1 MPSSP
6 TRARQGISLM
16 FFTNGILF
24 SVLLPR
30 YPELKSALSLSNTA
44 FGLAVIA
51 MPMGAILA
59 AALSAPLMRRLGT
72 RAVMTAGT
80 ALVALMVFLAG
91 TSHTVWVFA
100 GALLVAGFVDSIVDA
115 AQNVQGVLVEQ
126 WMGKSVINSL
136 HALWSLGA
144 TLGGLAGSWCAAQ
157 HIPLF
162 WMLLVNGVIWSA
174 SAFFATPSGVVATD
188 DDGHEPGAAGA
199 RTRAWK
205 LLAPLVVLAICGTLI
220 EEVANSWSAL
230 FMRTELSASAGLA
243 GLGFTTMLGAQF
255 IGRMAGD
262 PMTDRWGRERV
273 ARLGGVVIAVGALVS
288 IIAPSA
294 VVALMGLALMGFGCA
309 TLVPAA
315 FAAAARVPGLP
326 HGTGVAV
333 MGWLMR
339 LGFLCTSP
347 IIGLVSDQAG
357 LRTALVVPL
366 VAGVAAAGIAHWMRR
381 ALAPAPAV

>member
-1 MPSSP
+1 
-6 TRARQGISLM
+6 M
-16 FFTNGILF
+16 FFTNGILY

-30 YPELKSALSLSNTA
+30 LPEIKSALGLTNTA
-44 FGLAVIA
+44 FGFAVIA

-59 AALSAPLMRRLGT
+59 AALSAPLMRALGT
-72 RAVMTAGT
+72 RMVMTVGT

-100 GALLVAGFVDSIVDA
+100 GALLLAGFVDSIVDA

-126 WMGKSVINSL
+126 WAGKSVINSL

-144 TLGGLAGSWCAAQ
+144 TLGGLVGAWCAAQ

-162 WMLLVNGVIWSA
+162 WMLLVNGIIWSA
-174 SAFFATPSGVVATD
+174 AAFVAGLTSQTPSSVVATD
-188 DDGHEPGAAGA
+188 DDGHEPGVAGA
-199 RTRAWK
+199 STRAWK
-205 LLAPLVVLAICGTLI
+205 LLAPLIVLAICGTLI

-230 FMRTELSASAGLA
+230 FMKTELSASPGLA

-262 PMTDRWGRERV
+262 PMTDRWGRELV
-273 ARLGGVVIAVGALVS
+273 ARLGGVVIAVGALIT
-288 IIAPSA
+288 IISPSA
-294 VVALMGLALMGFGCA
+294 VVALLGFALMGFGCA

-339 LGFLCTSP
+339 LGFLATSP
-347 IIGLVSDQAG
+347 VIGVVSDHAG

-366 VAGVAAAGIAHWMRR
+366 LAGVAAAAIAHWMRR
-381 ALAPAPAV
+381 ALGSVSTS